1 MSDQTQAPADEVKT
15 STEAAPAAPA
25 SSAPPPADLAQ
36 RVEAA
41 LLTTDRPMTSAK
53 LAEALGDV
61 AVKAINSA
69 IAALNKVYEKTERSF
84 RIEQVAAGW
93 QIMTLPQY
101 ADVLSTMHKARAAAK
116 LSPAAMETL
125 AIIAYRQ
132 PILRAEV
139 ESVRGVACGE
149 VIRSLME
156 RRLVKIVGRADEI
169 GRPMLYGTSS
179 AFLELFGL
187 SSLKDLPKVEEFKG
201 KAPKTQ
207 PPVDATAKAPSEESP
222 GDAKAADPAAPQ
234 VPNAE
239 GDQA

>member
-1 MSDQTQAPADEVKT
+1 MSDQTQAPADEAKT
-15 STEAAPAAPA
+15 SPDAAPSTAASAAPT
-25 SSAPPPADLAQ
+25 PADLPQ

-53 LAEALGDV
+53 LAEALGDIG
-61 AVKAINSA
+61 VKAINSA

-169 GRPMLYGTSS
+169 GRPMLYGTST

-201 KAPKTQ
+201 KAKPQ
-207 PPVDATAKAPSEESP
+207 ASPANVEAPASP
-222 GDAKAADPAAPQ
+222 APAA
-234 VPNAE
+234 E
-239 GDQA
+239 GEQA